1 MTVTT
6 SSYTTNS
13 LRINVSNETTSSNII
28 VAINQGMVK
37 GGWTLYD
44 STIAGS
50 AGYTFTPISTYVYRV
65 LNADAVTYKY
75 IILRINAMTLTI
87 NTSSCESWDNSAH
100 LPTNETWHGAGAFT
114 QNYDLKDSII
124 LVSATARH
132 CIIWTFIRSE
142 PGMWT
147 GVFEFERVAGEDV
160 TTGSP
165 VPCWA
170 WTNSLMLGSPYGQ
183 FNETVYS
190 QIMMAFPRAPDGSV
204 GAAAARIYAPTT
216 NRGMFPPIYTQG
228 ITQPTSLDPNKL
240 HLGSYYGSGYFSTS
254 SLAYGWDTLKTI
266 VSPIAA
272 DAMLKVMPVGRAY
285 NVGITKPLGGAL
297 DTTFVNLDGTGG
309 WPSASG
315 ASTECLLLPLN
326 GGSEQSWNN
335 ASYTNF
341 STGTTAV
348 YGQAGSVIVGK
359 VIAIGSTVWM
369 ATNQGVYT
377 WDASQGQNSGITQ
390 RYTNL
395 ATDRSV
401 WDIVHDGQRT
411 IYASTT
417 TGVVAIDTETFAP
430 TFSASAAITTGTA
443 FLAIDQ
449 KYIYATHRTSSTNL
463 MQVYSFARSN
473 FLQSST
479 YTLSSATAVASG
491 LGTPVPDYLGNVYI
505 ASQGGVISAT
515 ANHMYISKYFA
526 DTGNELIRTYNPK
539 FPLGS
544 TAAAS
549 DAPTSFYVDNAA
561 NRVYLA
567 VGGSSTVPGFIYEV
581 STTTLSTVTT
591 SITPFLPGAA
601 AGLPVA
607 SAAMGSTGVIYDYR
621 GDLNIVPVRGQ
632 FWISP
637 KKTGISALAANGYVV
652 RAQFNYPHP
661 IYATGPGPI
670 AAGLPIVMNSGTNQ
684 IANSPMGY
692 GTSMYSNGARLYT
705 AFCNVVASDN
715 RIYYVGGLH
724 NVAYTAQGFSNGRL
738 VIKG

>member
-1 MTVTT
+1 MTITT

-37 GGWTLYD
+37 GGWSLYD
-44 STIAGS
+44 TLIAGAS
-50 AGYTFTPISTYVYRV
+50 GNTFSPISTYVYRV

-75 IILRINAMTLTI
+75 FILRINTINLTI
-87 NTSSCESWDNSAH
+87 NTSTCESWDTGSH

-114 QNYDLKDSII
+114 QNFDLKDCII

-132 CIIWTFIRSE
+132 CVIWTFIRSE

-170 WTNSLMLGSPYGQ
+170 WTNSLMLGTPYGQ
-183 FNETVYS
+183 FNETVFS

-204 GAAAARIYAPTT
+204 GAAAARIYAPMT
-216 NRGMFPPIYTQG
+216 NRGMFPPVYTQG
-228 ITQPTSLDPNKL
+228 ITQFTSLDPNKL
-240 HLGSYYGSGYFSTS
+240 HLGSYYGSGAISTTS
-254 SLAYGWDTLKTI
+254 MTYGWDTLKTI

-272 DAMLKVMPVGRAY
+272 DSMLKVMPVGRAY

-297 DTTFVNLDGTGG
+297 DTTFVNIDGTGG

-335 ASYTNF
+335 ASYSNF
-341 STGTTAV
+341 STGTTAI
-348 YGQAGSVIVGK
+348 YGQAGSLIVGK
-359 VIAIGSTVWM
+359 VIAIGAQIWM
-369 ATNQGVYT
+369 ATNLGVYT
-377 WDASQGQNSGITQ
+377 WDSSQGQGSGVTQ
-390 RYTNL
+390 RYANL
-395 ATDRSV
+395 AADKSV
-401 WDIVHDGQRT
+401 WDIVHDGART
-411 IYASTT
+411 IYASTV

-430 TFSASAAITTGTA
+430 TFSVSAAITSGSA
-443 FLAIDQ
+443 FLSIDQ
-449 KYIYATHRTSSTNL
+449 KYIYATTRTSSTNIN
-463 MQVYSFARSN
+463 QVYSYSRSA
-473 FLQSST
+473 FTIASV
-479 YTLSSATAVASG
+479 YTLSSATAQATG
-491 LGTPVPDYLGNVYI
+491 LGTPTPDYLGAVYV
-505 ASQGGVISAT
+505 ASQAGVASAT
-515 ANHMYISKYFA
+515 ANHMYISKFNP
-526 DTGNELIRTYNPK
+526 DTGNELVRTYNPK
-539 FPLGS
+539 FPAGA
-544 TAAAS
+544 TVAAS
-549 DAPTSFYVDNAA
+549 DAPTSFYVDVAA

-591 SITPFLPGAA
+591 SITPMLPGAV

-607 SAAMGSTGVIYDYR
+607 SAAMASSGVIYDYR
-621 GDLNIVPVRGQ
+621 GDLNIVPCRGQ

-637 KKTGISALAANGYVV
+637 KKTGISAIAANGYVV

-661 IYATGPGPI
+661 IFATGPGLI

-692 GTSMYSNGARLYT
+692 GTVMYSNGARLYT
-705 AFCNVVASDN
+705 AFCNVAASDN
-715 RIYYVGGLH
+715 RIYAVSGLH
-724 NVAYTAQGFSNGRL
+724 NVAYTAQGYSNGRL
-738 VIKG
+738 VLKG